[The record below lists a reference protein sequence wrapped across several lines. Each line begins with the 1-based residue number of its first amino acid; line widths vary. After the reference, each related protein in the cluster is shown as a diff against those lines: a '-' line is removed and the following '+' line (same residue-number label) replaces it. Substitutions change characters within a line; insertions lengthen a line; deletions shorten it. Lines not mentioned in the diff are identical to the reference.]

1 MSREKRLENEID
13 IIKRIFTLPI
23 MAFFGICAY
32 TFINFDNISF
42 LGFCVIFVAII
53 ALTAIQIMLTK
64 QFIKINKEIEKL

>member
-1 MSREKRLENEID
+1 MSKEKKLENEID

-32 TFINFDNISF
+32 TFINFDNLSVW
-42 LGFCVIFVAII
+42 GFCVIFVAAAFLLILQII
-53 ALTAIQIMLTK
+53 ITK